1 MIFSVVRTG
10 VASEKAATVESTM
23 YEPAVSA
30 PRPSTT
36 HSELEPD
43 TNTTSH
49 VETETTSSV
58 PDKEPQSLKPDPPH
72 SDIPSPLTDN
82 KEDHHTEK
90 GPPN

>member
-36 HSELEPD
+36 HSDMEPI
-43 TNTTSH
+43 TASH
-49 VETETTSSV
+49 VDIETTSSHQGTQ
-58 PDKEPQSLKPDPPH
+58 DNTLSDREAKDSTPQSTVDQHKPTDPE
-72 SDIPSPLTDN
+72 T
-82 KEDHHTEK
+82 
-90 GPPN
+90 